1 MANASNNE
9 TDFEYYFNLYEKV
22 SVTSCVFLSFIALAT
37 VVINGISLCAIYK
50 DPLKCFRNPFSV
62 FITGIL
68 VSDFLT
74 GLIVEPVFVAS
85 YALWMTDV
93 DIRDLMK
100 VIRTSQI
107 LSSVTINTSFL
118 TVLALA
124 VAQLISLGCPSAY
137 SRVVKTPYAVLG
149 IIAIWIYAI
158 LFAVIPEMS
167 SVSMDIYFTVDL
179 TLHTTLISVAL
190 VIIYVVIYFVFV
202 RAMRR
207 RQEVA
212 EHGTDDPEENPELPS
227 TSEEHTEENSTTQ
240 NNEAKLEKDFL
251 VTSTILI
258 VVLML
263 TVWPFSITLYI
274 WLYRPYDDFDTFIK
288 DYIALIFFDDI
299 MFLKFL
305 FDPLIF
311 VWRMPK
317 YRQAI
322 KIVLTPARVRVR
334 SVLRGG
340 NLPSAEYHRQTNE
353 DSVEERLVN
362 NQEWSADITSGVL
375 EISDEQRA

>member
-1 MANASNNE
+1 MANASFND
-9 TDFEYYFNLYEKV
+9 TDFDYYFNLYKKAT
-22 SVTSCVFLSFIALAT
+22 VTSCVFLSFLAFST
-37 VVINGISLCAIYK
+37 VIINGITLYAIYK

-85 YALWMTDV
+85 YALWMTDI

-107 LSSVTINTSFL
+107 LSAVTINTSFL

-124 VAQLISLGCPSAY
+124 VAQLISLRCPSSY
-137 SRVVKTPYAVLG
+137 NRVVKTSYAKLG

-167 SVSMDIYFTVDL
+167 SISLEVYFTVDL
-179 TLHTTLISVAL
+179 TLHTALITVSL
-190 VIIYVVIYFVFV
+190 VIIYIVIYFVFV

-207 RQEVA
+207 RQEVS
-212 EHGTDDPEENPELPS
+212 EHGRETEENPQTH
-227 TSEEHTEENSTTQ
+227 TSDEHAEVNIANQ
-240 NNEAKLEKDFL
+240 NQSNEKLEKDFL
-251 VTSTILI
+251 VTSIILI
-258 VVLML
+258 VILMV
-263 TVWPFSITLYI
+263 TIWPFTITLYI
-274 WLYRPYDDFDTFIK
+274 WLFRPYNDIDTFFK

-299 MFLKFL
+299 MFLKFF
-305 FDPLIF
+305 FDPLVF

-322 KIVLTPARVRVR
+322 TMVTARVRVR
-334 SVLRGG
+334 SLLRGG
-340 NLPSAEYHRQTNE
+340 SNLPSAEYHRQTNE
-353 DSVEERLVN
+353 DSVEERLVE

-375 EISDEQRA
+375 EITDEQRA